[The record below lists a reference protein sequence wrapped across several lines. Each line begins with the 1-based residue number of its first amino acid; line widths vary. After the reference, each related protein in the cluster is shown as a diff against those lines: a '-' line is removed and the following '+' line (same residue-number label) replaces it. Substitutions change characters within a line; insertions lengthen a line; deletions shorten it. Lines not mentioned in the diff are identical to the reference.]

1 MYVYDEY
8 DQRIIEDRVKQFRD
22 QTRRYLAG
30 ELSEEE
36 FRPLRLQNGLYI
48 QRFAPMLRVA
58 VPYGQLTSRQ
68 TRMMAKIARDY
79 DKGYAHISTRQN
91 VQFNWPAV
99 EDIPDILAELATVQM
114 HAIQTS
120 GNCLRNVTTDQF
132 AGVAAD
138 EVIDPRPW
146 CEIVRQW
153 TTFHPEFAYLPRKF
167 KIAVNGST
175 ADRAAIEV
183 HDIGLEPVHNAAGEL
198 GFRVLVGGGLGRT
211 PVVGAFINEFLPWQD
226 LLSYLDAI
234 LRVYN
239 RYGRRDNKY
248 KARIK
253 ILVKALTPE
262 VFAQKVD
269 AEMVHLR
276 GGQTT
281 LTEAEL
287 HRVAK
292 HFVDPDYKALDN
304 QTAALAELDKEHP
317 GFARWRTRNTLAHKK
332 PGYVAVTLSLKPTGV
347 APGDITDKQLD
358 AVADLADRYSF
369 GQLRTSHEQNII
381 LADVEQS
388 QLFALWGELR
398 EGGFATPNIGLLT
411 DIICCPGGDFCSLA
425 NAKSIP
431 IAESIQR
438 RFDDLDYL
446 FDIGELDLNISG
458 CMNACGH
465 HHVGHIGILGVDKK
479 GEEFYQV
486 SLGGSASRDASLG
499 KILGPSFA
507 QEAMP
512 DVISK
517 LIDVYV
523 EQRTEDERLS
533 TPTSVL
539 ASTSSRNASMQR
551 IIKNNAVV
559 DETWHL
565 LPKDFNIDDIS
576 NCDDLI
582 VPLQLWREHSRMLK
596 ARDGGLGVW
605 LDADE
610 EAEEIGEDVA
620 EFQVIAL
627 NFPAFTDGRNYSNAR
642 LLRDRYGFKGELRAI
657 GDVLRDQLFYM
668 HRCGFDAF
676 AVRADKDPYEALEGL
691 KDFSVTYQAATDEPL
706 PLFRRR

>member
-58 VPYGQLTSRQ
+58 VPYGQLSARQ
-68 TRMMAKIARDY
+68 VRTLAKIARDY

-91 VQFNWPAV
+91 VQYNWPAL

-120 GNCLRNVTTDQF
+120 GNCLRNTTTDQF

-138 EVIDPRPW
+138 EIIDPRPW

-167 KIAVNGST
+167 KIAINGSQE
-175 ADRAAIEV
+175 DRAAIEV
-183 HDIGLEPVHNAAGEL
+183 HDIGLEPVRNAAGEL

-211 PVVGAFINEFLPWQD
+211 PVVGSFINEFLPWQD
-226 LLSYLDAI
+226 LISYLDAI

-262 VFAQKVD
+262 VFAEKVE
-269 AEMVHLR
+269 AEMAHLR
-276 GGQTT
+276 GGSTT
-281 LTEAEL
+281 LTEDEVQ
-287 HRVAK
+287 RVSR
-292 HFVDPDYKALDN
+292 HFVDPEYLALDN
-304 QTAALAELDKEHP
+304 VDYAAQDAEYP
-317 GFARWRTRNTLAHKK
+317 GFARWRSRNTRAHKR

-347 APGDITDKQLD
+347 APGDLTDKQLD
-358 AVADLADRYSF
+358 AVADLAERYSF
-369 GQLRTSHEQNII
+369 GFLRTSHEQNII
-381 LADVEQS
+381 LADVEQR
-388 QLFALWGELR
+388 QLHALWLELR

-411 DIICCPGGDFCSLA
+411 DIICCPGGDYCSLA

-446 FDIGELDLNISG
+446 FDIGEIDLNISG

-486 SLGGSASRDASLG
+486 SLGGNAARGASLG

-507 QEAMP
+507 QDAMA
-512 DVISK
+512 DVIEK
-517 LIDVYV
+517 LIAVYV
-523 EQRTEDERLS
+523 EQRTEEERFID
-533 TPTSVL
+533 TY
-539 ASTSSRNASMQR
+539 QR
-551 IIKNNAVV
+551 IG
-559 DETWHL
+559 
-565 LPKDFNIDDIS
+565 ID
-576 NCDDLI
+576 
-582 VPLQLWREHSRMLK
+582 P
-596 ARDGGLGVW
+596 
-605 LDADE
+605 
-610 EAEEIGEDVA
+610 
-620 EFQVIAL
+620 
-627 NFPAFTDGRNYSNAR
+627 
-642 LLRDRYGFKGELRAI
+642 FKER
-657 GDVLRDQLFYM
+657 VY
-668 HRCGFDAF
+668 
-676 AVRADKDPYEALEGL
+676 
-691 KDFSVTYQAATDEPL
+691 AANH
-706 PLFRRR
+706 